1 MKLIICKQVLFLILF
16 ATAYSMAVDDTND
29 QYENIPIDETLSVIQ
44 DSSANKNV
52 SNVQDV
58 PKAQVSST
66 NQEISTRPTSSIA
79 NVDFTP
85 VSSKKIKMMEQS
97 LLLILAIKAMPN
109 TLRLRREMTLTRLR
123 KETRLVDILLHLDV
137 L

>member
-1 MKLIICKQVLFLILF
+1 
-16 ATAYSMAVDDTND
+16 MAVDDTND

-44 DSSANKNV
+44 DSSANQNV

-85 VSSKKIKMMEQS
+85 VSSKKNKNDGAIIIVDFGDKGDAQYTAVKTGDDAYKVEKRNKTSGYFIAFGCIIAS
-97 LLLILAIKAMPN
+97 LIIFA
-109 TLRLRREMTLTRLR
+109 
-123 KETRLVDILLHLDV
+123 LVI
-137 L
+137 